1 MHGGPVSCAFGCL
14 SMKQNLI
21 TLRNILSKF
30 VHFFLK
36 SFVQTPI
43 GIVQGVDEMKNC
55 QFCNSENLKKRGS
68 YQTKTGK
75 VQRYQCKACSKL
87 QSKRTFSDNYRMR
100 KQRMAKKIE
109 AMYCERMS
117 LRGIGRVLKVNR
129 KTVEKYFLKMAK
141 KAEIENLKNLDNREI
156 VTSYIQFDS
165 LETFEHTKRRPLGI
179 HISIRAKTGELI
191 SAKVHKTD
199 IRALAVSQTK
209 IREWNSQTN
218 QMQSLCEML
227 LETKKAFNRINTTIA
242 CDGYRPQINLTKKI
256 CDESFVNVSVL
267 PENKKIDLTMLKLRN
282 DISRLSR
289 KSLCSTKKA
298 ERLQNHLDL
307 YINYNNKNRIAS

>member
-1 MHGGPVSCAFGCL
+1 MR
-14 SMKQNLI
+14 QINLI
-21 TLRNILSKF
+21 IRNYLSKIVYF
-30 VHFFLK
+30 LLK
-36 SFVQTPI
+36 SFVQMPI
-43 GIVQGVDEMKNC
+43 GIVWRIDKMKNC

-75 VQRYQCKACSKL
+75 VQRYQCKACNKL
-87 QSKRTFSDNYRMR
+87 QSKRTFSENYRMR
-100 KQRMAKKIE
+100 KQRLAKKIE
-109 AMYCERMS
+109 ALYCERMS
-117 LRGIGRVLKVNR
+117 LRGIGRVLKINR

-141 KAEIENLKNLDNREI
+141 KAQIENLKNLDNRGI

-199 IRALAVSQTK
+199 IRALSVSQEK
-209 IREWNSQTN
+209 IKEWNSQTN
-218 QMQSLCEML
+218 QMQSLSEML
-227 LETKKAFNRINTTIA
+227 LETKKVFNRINTTIA
-242 CDGYRPQINLTKKI
+242 CDGYRPQINLTKEI
-256 CDESFVNVSVL
+256 CDESFVNVSIL
-267 PENKKIDLTMLKLRN
+267 PENKKIDLTFRKLRN

-307 YINYNNKNRIAS
+307 YINYNNQNRIAS